1 MSSTR
6 EGRVGDRSGP
16 VQEQGSSVLA
26 DLEALVGG
34 DGAWATLPDL
44 VALLGSDVPSVRR
57 LLDDRLLVGV
67 RRGRPKVLQV
77 PRALADPEP
86 LVSMPGTLTVLADA
100 GYSDAEALRWLFTP
114 DESLGATPLAALR
127 AGRIAPVRR
136 RAQVLLF

>member
-6 EGRVGDRSGP
+6 DGRVEGRRTPVHEPGP
-16 VQEQGSSVLA
+16 SVLA
-26 DLEALVGG
+26 DLEELVGG
-34 DGAWATLPDL
+34 DEDWVTVPDL
-44 VALLGSDVPSVRR
+44 VGLLGSDVSAVRR

-67 RRGRPKVLQV
+67 RRGRPKVLSV

-86 LVSMPGTLTVLADA
+86 LVSVPGTLTVLADA
-100 GYSDAEALRWLFTP
+100 GYSDVEALRWLFTH
-114 DESLGATPLAALR
+114 DESLGAAPLAALR